1 MAAGSNIT
9 LVTTGML
16 PALVIASAAL
26 TAPTAL
32 VLLRLYRRS
41 VLRSM
46 AAVAAGGVP
55 QPEAEAPA
63 RGPVEPLRITPVD
76 IAAELPASPLYRGT
90 RRSLAAHA
98 LVHAAAGL
106 AYALVFATV
115 WNALADGEGFV
126 ASRFLWLTASYAWPT
141 AIALALVYALGRS
154 QRAALFAGYFLLLA
168 LVGGYALL
176 RNPEVTPSQLGFF
189 WLFANAAPSLLFATF
204 LHRRVRAVGP
214 LVLVF
219 MVAAV
224 TGSQLLLS
232 FVGASDER
240 MRRAVDIGA
249 MWGLG
254 GTGMFFAIL
263 LAGFCL
269 FALIGWWLLKRV
281 GERYRRRKT
290 SDQALVL
297 DAMWLMF
304 GIVQSI
310 TLSFEGWVWLFT
322 GLAAFALYKLVTRIG
337 FGWLRGEPDD
347 RAVTLLLLRVFSLGA
362 RSERLFD
369 ALSKAW
375 LRTGPITM
383 IAGPDLVAATVE
395 PHEFL
400 EFVGGG
406 LSRRFVRS
414 GDDLEQRVE
423 AMARARDPDGRY
435 RVNEFFCYADTWQQ
449 TMRRLAQEADVVLMD
464 LRSFAPDNQGC
475 LYEIEQLL
483 AGVDLRRVLLL
494 VDATTD
500 RSFLDSALRSAWAR
514 VAARSQSARHGSP
527 EVRLLEL
534 DAPSAGALRV
544 LLKLLL
550 AERAA
555 PAGMQASV
563 AVPT

>member
-9 LVTTGML
+9 LVSTGML
-16 PALVIASAAL
+16 PALVVASAAL
-26 TAPTAL
+26 TAPTAF

-46 AAVAAGGVP
+46 ATVASGAIP
-55 QPEAEAPA
+55 QPEATAPSPAPA
-63 RGPVEPLRITPVD
+63 EPLRVAYLD
-76 IAAELPASPLYRGT
+76 SAADPGASVLYGRT
-90 RRSLAAHA
+90 RRSLAACA
-98 LVHAAAGL
+98 LVHAAAGI
-106 AYALVFATV
+106 AYALVFAAA
-115 WNALADGEGFV
+115 WMALAGGEGFV
-126 ASRFLWLTASYAWPT
+126 ASRFLWLAACYAWPT
-141 AIALALVYALGRS
+141 AIALTLVYALGPS
-154 QRAALFAGYFLLLA
+154 QRAALFGGYFLLLA
-168 LVGGYALL
+168 LFAGYALL
-176 RNPEVTPSQLGFF
+176 RNPGLAPAQLVFF
-189 WLFANAAPSLLFATF
+189 WFYANAAPSLLFATF

-263 LAGFCL
+263 IAGFLL
-269 FALIGWWLLKRV
+269 FALIGWWLLKRL

-322 GLAAFALYKLVTRIG
+322 GLGAFALYKLVARTGIA
-337 FGWLRGEPDD
+337 WLRGEPGDPG
-347 RAVTLLLLRVFSLGA
+347 VTLLLLRVFSLGA

-375 LRTGPITM
+375 LRAGPITM
-383 IAGPDLVAATVE
+383 IAGPDLVASTVE

-406 LSRRFVRS
+406 LLRRFVRD
-414 GDDLEQRVE
+414 GQDLERRIA
-423 AMARARDPDGRY
+423 AMARGPDPDGRY

-464 LRSFAPDNQGC
+464 LRSFAPDNHGC

-500 RSFLDSALRSAWAR
+500 RAFLDAALRSAWER
-514 VAARSQSARHGSP
+514 LAAHAQAARHGSA

-534 DAPSAGALRV
+534 DAPSARALRV
-544 LLKLLL
+544 LLGHLL

-555 PAGMQASV
+555 PAAMQASV